1 MITFKKYIMLKE
13 NDSGVTAAEWVA
25 SGMAP
30 MNTSTASPKT
40 NPTVKTNP
48 NEVTAE
54 EWIASGAAALM
65 GISDATQNEIDVLLN
80 NTYNNAEK
88 NPNSEDAGIIKSLD
102 AIENTLNSAA
112 KTNQFFPDK
121 VLKDDISKKIGEV
134 TPKINKG
141 QGDLNP
147 KLINYYIYKIVDGDY
162 VKGTVG
168 DSLRTFVVQQR
179 KFNPSSYYTT
189 ANQISKSI
197 PRKNP
202 VSSAPNKNL
211 VSSTVDNANVKRGS
225 ISMSGRTY

>member
-1 MITFKKYIMLKE
+1 MTTFKEYIMLKE
-13 NDSGVTAAEWVA
+13 NDSEVTAAEWVA

-54 EWIASGAAALM
+54 EWIASGAAAMM
-65 GISDATQNEIDVLLN
+65 GISDATQNEIDTLLN
-80 NTYNNAEK
+80 NAYNNAEK
-88 NPNSEDAGIIKSLD
+88 NPNSEDTVIIKSLES
-102 AIENTLNSAA
+102 IENTLNTKA
-112 KTNQFFPDK
+112 NPNNFFADK

-134 TPKINKG
+134 TPKINNG

-168 DSLRTFVVQQR
+168 DSLRTFVVQQA
-179 KFNPSSYYTT
+179 KFNPSSYYTI

-197 PRKNP
+197 PRKNT
-202 VSSAPNKNL
+202 VSTTPRKNL
-211 VSSTVDNANVKRGS
+211 VSATVGDANVKRNP
-225 ISMSGRTY
+225 ISMNGRTY